1 MQKNANDE
9 LPLQLPALLLGLVSQ
24 HEVEVGPVERGRV
37 HAEVGAGRRV
47 LADVAEALGAVDRR
61 PQVAAVRLTIER
73 ADSYYIWTCSGCA
86 STKRGKNTTSWYF
99 QCSGT

>member
-61 PQVAAVRLTIER
+61 PQVAAVRLI
-73 ADSYYIWTCSGCA
+73 I
-86 STKRGKNTTSWYF
+86 N
-99 QCSGT
+99 